1 MPFKSRSQLR
11 KFGALVNRG
20 EMSEATFKR
29 WLEETKNVK
38 KLPEKVKKKKK
49 RKRISGESLLEKA
62 TTPKSQT
69 PVETHK
75 PVVHKA
81 RKRKDK
87 SKDYRG
93 VKEEVKP
100 ELTEEEYK
108 AKEAV
113 RLCKMLLNDGVKVY
127 ETIPELVQHWLDK
140 GIAELKEFENTCIPA
155 RKFKPFETRAILI
168 EDRRSDVELIKDLM
182 ASLYKL

>member
-1 MPFKSRSQLR
+1 MKNGRINERNIGNHKLDG
-11 KFGALVNRG
+11 GAKRTKLVI
-20 EMSEATFKR
+20 E
-29 WLEETKNVK
+29 
-38 KLPEKVKKKKK
+38 
-49 RKRISGESLLEKA
+49 
-62 TTPKSQT
+62 
-69 PVETHK
+69 
-75 PVVHKA
+75 
-81 RKRKDK
+81 
-87 SKDYRG
+87 
-93 VKEEVKP
+93 P

-168 EDRRSDVELIKDLM
+168 EKRRSDVELVKGLM
-182 ASLYKL
+182 TSLYKL